1 MKLREFT
8 TITSEDGS
16 QIVRVSGRVSTHDD
30 PEEQAESITFQLEVD
45 LPTVL
50 NGAILRSKV
59 LEKVREML
67 LPLQKDYER
76 VGDKFRS

>member
-8 TITSEDGS
+8 AETSEDGS

-30 PEEQAESITFQLEVD
+30 PEKQTGSITFQLEVD
-45 LPTVL
+45 QPTIL

-59 LEKVREML
+59 LSQARDIL
-67 LPLQKDYER
+67 DQLAKDFSR
-76 VGDKFRS
+76 LGDKYRS